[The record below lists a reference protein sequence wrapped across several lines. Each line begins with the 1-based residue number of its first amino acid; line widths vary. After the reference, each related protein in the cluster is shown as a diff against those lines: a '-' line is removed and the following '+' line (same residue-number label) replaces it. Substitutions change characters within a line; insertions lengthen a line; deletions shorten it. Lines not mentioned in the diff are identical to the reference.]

1 MLFDGSVCGV
11 IVHDINLFLF
21 YQKDKKTDDGP
32 NQLDLSVED
41 PTLPKEESTPPARPQ
56 IEEKSAVANEKEVS
70 ENSTEMRYQRTSEV
84 KETIVT
90 NTVNGKVLE
99 QGNNEKKNKSLVSTA
114 NNNEQ
119 FNKER
124 SREPLPKEREVIVPR
139 QGTDTTNIQYKS
151 QNDTK
156 EHVLQGKTNSRSIE
170 VPSQILSGRRQLPAD
185 PRIQQATKDIKV
197 VNSNHASQGVV
208 ASKADRTPV
217 NMSSSELSSNSNST
231 AQSVTSVPKST
242 KTRAAPPVPR
252 SSGSTGSRNQV
263 PLSDTSGYPESFSKR
278 KSRDSREISDTALQQ
293 LGRFIQVP
301 CFLKVAWLTAK

>member
-11 IVHDINLFLF
+11 IVHDINLVLF

-41 PTLPKEESTPPARPQ
+41 PTLPKEESPLPARPQ
-56 IEEKSAVANEKEVS
+56 IEEKSAVTNEKEVS
-70 ENSTEMRYQRTSEV
+70 ENSTAMRYQRTSEV

-99 QGNNEKKNKSLVSTA
+99 QGNNEKKNKSLVSAA

-124 SREPLPKEREVIVPR
+124 SR

-156 EHVLQGKTNSRSIE
+156 EHVLQGKTNSRSSE
-170 VPSQILSGRRQLPAD
+170 VPSQIPSGRRQLPAD
-185 PRIQQATKDIKV
+185 PRIQQATKDTKV

-231 AQSVTSVPKST
+231 AQSVASVPKST